1 MSVGLVC
8 LSKGYRILSLLRH
21 RYVRTL
27 VFLLP
32 SDGMSD
38 EYGFRLPSGRC
49 LACLYNSLYCTV
61 CSLPWQ
67 QQQNQP
73 WEWRGRGK
81 CYWWFMLHNAT
92 IKGCPPTVVYLPPPT
107 WSLKYSPPHRLSPM
121 GGTGPPPTHTPIFGY
136 GKPCHICWFCSVMR
150 VMPERLYGW
159 KLPYMLVLFCYVGNA
174 WKIVW
179 LAITIYVGSVLLC
192 G

>member
-1 MSVGLVC
+1 MGQFWLSTMIYSLLQMSVGLVC

-92 IKGCPPTVVYLPPPT
+92 IKGCPPPWYISPPPLEV
-107 WSLKYSPPHRLSPM
+107 SNIVPPPRLSSM
-121 GGTGPPPTHTPIFGY
+121 EGGNGSPTHTYFRI
-136 GKPCHICWFCSVMR
+136 S
-150 VMPERLYGW
+150 L
-159 KLPYMLVLFCYVGNA
+159 
-174 WKIVW
+174 
-179 LAITIYVGSVLLC
+179 
-192 G
+192 